1 MVRIKHIL
9 PYYTQIKEEILMEI
23 EKSEQKLINN
33 DIIGTT
39 KPKIA
44 FKKINE
50 ISNF

>member
-1 MVRIKHIL
+1 
-9 PYYTQIKEEILMEI
+9 MEI
-23 EKSEQKLINN
+23 EKSEQKLITNN
-33 DIIGTT
+33 DIIGTI

>member
-1 MVRIKHIL
+1 
-9 PYYTQIKEEILMEI
+9 MEI
-23 EKSEQKLINN
+23 EKSEQKFDN

-39 KPKIA
+39 KPKIT